1 MQTCLLIQCGLVS
14 LLSYSYSSQ
23 NHQLIIISKVT
34 GCSSGIGKYL
44 ALEIFNT
51 TSHSIIATAR
61 NPTSLS
67 YFPSSPRVFTLAL
80 DVTSQSSINAA
91 VSSSLSTFKHIDIL
105 VNNAGYDVLG
115 DTEFIPEED
124 ARKMLETDFGGPV
137 QSSKEAIRL
146 FREVNGEKG
155 EWGK

>member
-23 NHQLIIISKVT
+23 NHELIITSKVT
-34 GCSSGIGKYL
+34 GCSSGIRKSL
-44 ALEIFNT
+44 ALEISNT
-51 TSHSIIATAR
+51 TIHSIIATAR

-67 YFPSSPRVFTLAL
+67 YFPSSPRVLTLAL
-80 DVTSQSSINAA
+80 DVTSQSSINA
-91 VSSSLSTFKHIDIL
+91 SLFTSLSTFKHIDIL
-105 VNNAGYDVLG
+105 VNDAGYGVLG

-124 ARKMLETDFGGPV
+124 ARKMLETDFWGPV
-137 QSSKEAIRL
+137 QLSKEAIRL
-146 FREVNGEKG
+146 FREINGE